1 MQPTAT
7 NGKYQYAVSFSY
19 AVQCRIID
27 ILVDVDGQEST
38 ENTPVTL
45 SGNVDGVMEAK
56 QVPVGILNA
65 AASESVP
72 AQEPAVEA
80 ADGPPSV
87 AAAST
92 RNLLQ
97 MS

>member
-19 AVQCRIID
+19 AVQCRIAEIV
-27 ILVDVDGQEST
+27 VDVTGQDSS

-56 QVPVGILNA
+56 QTPIEILNA
-65 AASESVP
+65 LSGP
-72 AQEPAVEA
+72 AQEPAVRA
-80 ADGPPSV
+80 SNGPL
-87 AAAST
+87 AAST
-92 RNLLQ
+92 RSLLNQ
-97 MS
+97 S